1 MFMYISSAAP
11 DKRLLGALNGL
22 SHSVGAFQCAVG
34 PAIVGSLFAFS
45 VTNNI
50 LGGNFV
56 YVVLFMLVGIGLY
69 FAAKLPKGAWRYGGR

>member
-1 MFMYISSAAP
+1 MFMYISSATP

-22 SHSVGAFQCAVG
+22 SQTVGAFQRAVG
-34 PAIVGSLFAFS
+34 PAIAGSLFAFS

-69 FAAKLPKGAWRYGGR
+69 FAAKLPKGAWRHGGR